1 MTNGAAILAM
11 PRGHDFRAADED
23 GMIRQF
29 LGTALRYLLTP
40 REIGS
45 LKRTDEQT
53 MRMIGVS
60 RKELDRMIVGV
71 KGISGK

>member
-1 MTNGAAILAM
+1 V
-11 PRGHDFRAADED
+11 
-23 GMIRQF
+23 
-29 LGTALRYLLTP
+29 TP

-60 RKELDRMIVGV
+60 RKELDGMIGGV
-71 KGISGK
+71 MRISGK